1 MQQHSSYAM
10 SPGLYAWD
18 LYADGAS
25 PVSGA
30 RGASCSDH
38 MSPRAGFRSA
48 AFYPGMEA
56 YMSLPAFEAFKAAMV
71 GHCSQYR
78 SVPAAVLYALFFS
91 VALLFGLQESLPPL
105 SLSGVPLGAVVVVLA
120 GGQVLSMKSRLN
132 KSNES
137 VDDRVRAELSRV
149 NAGLEGRAHLT
160 LHVANAGLCV
170 ARGRRLEREVRLT
183 RGAAPTATNDAHHAP
198 HAPPRAPEPYYPPMM
213 MAMPPQTA
221 APHTAEG
228 SARNASTA
236 SAPYYAGVAENAKKE
251 IFVAV
256 VPEGVV
262 GGAEFVATS
271 PSGRVVSVTAPLN
284 ARPGLEFQVHA

>member
-1 MQQHSSYAM
+1 M
-10 SPGLYAWD
+10 
-18 LYADGAS
+18 
-25 PVSGA
+25 
-30 RGASCSDH
+30 
-38 MSPRAGFRSA
+38 
-48 AFYPGMEA
+48 
-56 YMSLPAFEAFKAAMV
+56 
-71 GHCSQYR
+71 
-78 SVPAAVLYALFFS
+78 
-91 VALLFGLQESLPPL
+91 
-105 SLSGVPLGAVVVVLA
+105 
-120 GGQVLSMKSRLN
+120 LSMKSRLN

-170 ARGRRLEREVRLT
+170 TRGRRLEREVRLT

-198 HAPPRAPEPYYPPMM
+198 YAPPRAPEPYYPPMT
-213 MAMPPQTA
+213 MAMPSQTA